1 MHPRTHSCQMDG
13 RGNRRDGRA
22 PLPWLFS
29 LAACA
34 LAAAAGCEE
43 EARHVQSR
51 PGNRAAA
58 QTGINV
64 DIDVEDRSSTQA
76 RPQPPPRPNQ
86 SGPIIGQRTNE
97 IRNAA
102 PELQKGG
109 AKVASTKI
117 KSDPIPI
124 VGNAYVSMIGRL
136 AIDNM
141 KHAVD
146 LFKAENDRYPK
157 DYDEFMTAIIK
168 PNNIALPK
176 LPVYQEYAYDEKEHK
191 LIILEYEDRK

>member
-1 MHPRTHSCQMDG
+1 MDG

-22 PLPWLFS
+22 PLPWLLS

-34 LAAAAGCEE
+34 LSAAAGCEE

-51 PGNRAAA
+51 PKSTEPRLRPGSTSTLTSR
-58 QTGINV
+58 TGPQPRP
-64 DIDVEDRSSTQA
+64 DPSLQP
-76 RPQPPPRPNQ
+76 RPQQ

-124 VGNAYVSMIGRL
+124 VGNAYVSIIGRL
-136 AIDNM
+136 SMDNM
-141 KHAVD
+141 KHAMD
-146 LFKAENDRYPK
+146 LFNAENDRYPK
-157 DYDEFMTAIIK
+157 DYDEFMTEIIK
-168 PNNIALPK
+168 ANNIALPK
-176 LPVYQEYAYDEKEHK
+176 LPAYQEYAYDEKEHK
-191 LIILEYEDRK
+191 LIILEYADKK